1 MALELKQP
9 AHRELSGGDLLAQ
22 CLRQLGVEVAFGVH
36 GGHLDAFLVGCAENN
51 IRLVDTR
58 HEEVAIQAAQGYAKV
73 SHKAGVAFVTAN
85 SGYGNSLPG
94 IATAFADRSPVV
106 VVTSS
111 PPLRDAEINCLQGS
125 LDQVVVA
132 TPMTKFA
139 HRIVQA
145 EEIPRLV
152 AHAHRVACTG
162 APGKFLFLF
171 SMSFSPRFP
180 LTTAFKTG
188 PVLLD
193 VPIDVLFR
201 PVQQDQ
207 ISWGSITAPLPYPP
221 RPHSDAIAEAIQYW
235 KSAKQ
240 PAIIIG
246 TGCKSTEVRFREFRI
261 KKN

>member
-9 AHRELSGGDLLAQ
+9 SHRELSGGDLLAQ

-36 GGHLDAFLVGCAENN
+36 GGHLDAFLVGCAEND

-111 PPLRDAEINCLQGS
+111 PPLRDAETNCLQGS

-162 APGKFLFLF
+162 APGVFCFPLVYVFLYHDSCLHWSIKQVQFFLMYPLMCCF
-171 SMSFSPRFP
+171 VQFNRTRSLGALSPRRYRIP
-180 LTTAFKTG
+180 
-188 PVLLD
+188 
-193 VPIDVLFR
+193 
-201 PVQQDQ
+201 QDQ
-207 ISWGSITAPLPYPP
+207 IAMPFLKQFNPGRVQNSLPSLLVLAANLQ
-221 RPHSDAIAEAIQYW
+221 R
-235 KSAKQ
+235 
-240 PAIIIG
+240 
-246 TGCKSTEVRFREFRI
+246 
-261 KKN
+261 